1 VNATQLHQAIMNLP
15 SKKTT
20 WASRF
25 LHAAYDVGH
34 KEALHAAA
42 ELVLAAGLPQWLPIE
57 SAPKDGTRV
66 LVYRD
71 FPGLEKVIE
80 IDKWWPAIGRWQKWP
95 WNHPDE
101 QPTHWLPLTLP
112 LPPEGE
118 ER

>member
-57 SAPKDGTRV
+57 SAPKDGTCFV
-66 LVYRD
+66 AFIPKNKKVHIVEYVGGKHALTI
-71 FPGLEKVIE
+71 PGGWNVEPSHWIP
-80 IDKWWPAIGRWQKWP
+80 IPA
-95 WNHPDE
+95 
-101 QPTHWLPLTLP
+101 LP
-112 LPPEGE
+112 LPPEGD